1 MAIPS
6 NSGNG
11 LGAGPP
17 ALPPPQPPSARPD
30 PTAGQVERAL
40 GGAAGGSVNFNA
52 SILDALRQSSASTTA
67 KLSFIQLELKG
78 LHKDFNKLAKDLE
91 PVILYYKKKA
101 AKWASV
107 EEQFFRDGLK
117 LFAQLKGVADKFPAS
132 SSAYEK
138 SKYAAAPP
146 SDRERDANGQF
157 KSKNPSSPVTK
168 PAQVEAFWSEW
179 TKEAGLWK
187 SGFKTFADYAQSPL
201 RLVDTVFARLGAGI
215 SMAFKARE
223 AEAQDKKLKA
233 EELQQKELANA
244 EEIKQKRM
252 EDEEKQED
260 LDEFFDRLRQTL
272 SDTFGSIGKELTP
285 QTSTA
290 GSALSTLAIGEVK
303 IGVLTVGSLLI
314 GSVLFGT
321 EPETSTGMRN
331 VSPEEAEKEPLSLT
345 QKIRQVLMSPGE
357 AEPGGAEL
365 IPAQVQYSWN
375 RPPEAGEA
383 PMRNV
388 TPMREQITQGILA
401 LLSGP
406 SAAVG
411 SYDAVE
417 ANDDFTDSLGI
428 YLGDM
433 AQFFLAPEDTAV
445 GRFLSALARG
455 GEGAAG
461 STPVV
466 KDSTLKIE
474 LPLWLTPVVW
484 AALAEFALIAGGVLL
499 IGVAA
504 ALIAATLFKV
514 LPWLVASICGIL
526 NEVAAGVHAVVVL
539 FTSMIPYILQFVQQM
554 IPVVISVLKGIG
566 EALVGF
572 FEHPGAFIAELVT
585 GIGKGIESLVNSL
598 SGAVRDAFE
607 NIPILSAI
615 STAISGIATGVG
627 NVVSSVLDT
636 VSKVITKVGDNIGK
650 IVDAVG
656 ALGTNFLKGI
666 GTTLGIISGIMSA
679 LMAIIGGTIVLAVAD
694 LAATMSGALAWLLAG
709 GLNPLKASE
718 ATSAFN
724 AAYAASEGS
733 MSGLVASA
741 ASTMAAGSTERA
753 VMESLSGTMLHK
765 GAAKDAKAASA
776 ARAVSEVTGSPA
788 SATGSTSHVTQTNVQ
803 QAPTFASIPIY
814 GGGF

>member
-1 MAIPS
+1 M
-6 NSGNG
+6 
-11 LGAGPP
+11 
-17 ALPPPQPPSARPD
+17 
-30 PTAGQVERAL
+30 
-40 GGAAGGSVNFNA
+40 
-52 SILDALRQSSASTTA
+52 
-67 KLSFIQLELKG
+67 
-78 LHKDFNKLAKDLE
+78 
-91 PVILYYKKKA
+91 
-101 AKWASV
+101 
-107 EEQFFRDGLK
+107 
-117 LFAQLKGVADKFPAS
+117 
-132 SSAYEK
+132 
-138 SKYAAAPP
+138 
-146 SDRERDANGQF
+146 
-157 KSKNPSSPVTK
+157 
-168 PAQVEAFWSEW
+168 
-179 TKEAGLWK
+179 
-187 SGFKTFADYAQSPL
+187 
-201 RLVDTVFARLGAGI
+201 
-215 SMAFKARE
+215 
-223 AEAQDKKLKA
+223 
-233 EELQQKELANA
+233 
-244 EEIKQKRM
+244 
-252 EDEEKQED
+252 
-260 LDEFFDRLRQTL
+260 
-272 SDTFGSIGKELTP
+272 
-285 QTSTA
+285 
-290 GSALSTLAIGEVK
+290 K

-433 AQFFLAPEDTAV
+433 
-445 GRFLSALARG
+445 ARG